1 MICEHVL
8 DTNLC
13 VLLAILRHILEMDHW
28 PIKCIF
34 FGLNGKHKSVW
45 KYPFKTLKI
54 LNISPYQLLL
64 WDTEVWKELEL
75 E

>member
-13 VLLAILRHILEMDHW
+13 VLLAILRHFLEMDHW
-28 PIKCIF
+28 PMKCLY

-45 KYPFKTLKI
+45 NIPLRLKI

-64 WDTEVWKELEL
+64 WDTEVWKELEF